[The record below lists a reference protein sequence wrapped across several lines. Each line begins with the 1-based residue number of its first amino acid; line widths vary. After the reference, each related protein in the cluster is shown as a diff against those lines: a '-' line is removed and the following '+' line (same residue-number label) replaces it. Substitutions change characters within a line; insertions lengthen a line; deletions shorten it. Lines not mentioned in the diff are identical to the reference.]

1 MVDQAGAVRTEEG
14 VVRRGVLGGEG
25 EALPEGAADGGPVV
39 GVVDAARPGRAP
51 VAAVAT
57 WAATV
62 GVPVRVAAHSGR
74 EPTHRDARS
83 PPRPT
88 RASPSNQAVAL
99 TRTSPD
105 PLIHSSPTP
114 GQVRR
119 RRLALHRAVAGSNPS
134 APTDRPA
141 PLRRL

>member
-1 MVDQAGAVRTEEG
+1 MVGAGGQLDELGDLVIGDGGQQRVDRAVDRPVRFAVAVVAAVRRGPVDGGMVDQAGAVRTEEG

-88 RASPSNQAVAL
+88 RASPSN
-99 TRTSPD
+99 
-105 PLIHSSPTP
+105 
-114 GQVRR
+114 
-119 RRLALHRAVAGSNPS
+119 
-134 APTDRPA
+134 
-141 PLRRL
+141 